1 MRPADVESLEL
12 RVCSAILTG
21 NRDEALKLLSH
32 EGIDG
37 IRPELLA
44 GVRQLSADSHRS
56 WLSAVVRASYF
67 LPSWVQFI
75 GQRAILASP
84 RLAHWVLRKTRI
96 HHRLY

>member
-1 MRPADVESLEL
+1 MRLSDTENLEL

-21 NRDEALKLLSH
+21 NRDEALKLLSQ

-44 GVRQLSADSHRS
+44 DLRTLSADSPQS
-56 WLSAVVRASYF
+56 WLSRVVRASYF
-67 LPSWVQFI
+67 LPAWVQFI
-75 GQRAILASP
+75 GQRAMLASP

-96 HHRLY
+96 HHRWY

>member
-1 MRPADVESLEL
+1 MRVSDTESLEL

-44 GVRQLSADSHRS
+44 DLRALAADSSRS
-56 WLSAVVRASYF
+56 WLSVVVRVSYF
-67 LPSWVQFI
+67 LPAWVQFI
-75 GQRAILASP
+75 GQRAVLASP

-96 HHRLY
+96 HHRWY